1 MGLLDI
7 LNSIQTGGGAADPRP
22 APTSRGTTPAASQ
35 GMSPMAKALLALLAI
50 YAAKNLRRA
59 DSPAAQPAPRAGRDV
74 GAGVP
79 GGGGGGGLGDLLRGP
94 LGGMLGG
101 VLGGAAA
108 GTVLNGGL
116 GGLLEQLQRG
126 GQGDVARSWV
136 GPGANKTISEDDL
149 ASALGGDTLATLADQ
164 TGMGR
169 DDLVSGLSRY
179 LPRFVDELTPD
190 GRLPTEEE
198 ADRMV

>member
-1 MGLLDI
+1 
-7 LNSIQTGGGAADPRP
+7 
-22 APTSRGTTPAASQ
+22 
-35 GMSPMAKALLALLAI
+35 MSPMAKALLALLAI

-59 DSPAAQPAPRAGRDV
+59 DPPAAQPAPRAGRDV
-74 GAGVP
+74 SAGLP
-79 GGGGGGGLGDLLRGP
+79 GGGGSGGGGLGDLLRGP

-108 GTVLNGGL
+108 GTALNGGL

-169 DDLVSGLSRY
+169 DDLLSGLSRY

-198 ADRMV
+198 AGRWV